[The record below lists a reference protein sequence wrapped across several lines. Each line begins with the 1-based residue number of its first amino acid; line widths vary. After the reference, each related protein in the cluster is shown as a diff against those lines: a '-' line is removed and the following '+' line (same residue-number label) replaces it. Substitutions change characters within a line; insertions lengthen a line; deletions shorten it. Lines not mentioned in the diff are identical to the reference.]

1 MNNQSGTVKMYS
13 EKMCKSQTVQV
24 KTPEIRIG
32 GSIKFYDKQKDFGFI
47 AADHGQDYY
56 FRMSDFSQSVNGGLA
71 PHTKVTFV
79 PKSNRKKDKNS
90 FATEIQLVNPPDNRI
105 NATKPAFRS
114 DESLPPPCPHCGAR
128 KGSHFG
134 WNGDYGQ
141 KIYRCNSCGKE
152 HIYGDMLDYNS
163 RTKTLRMKEE
173 KYLKIAFCFFIGLFF
188 LFFFVILGAIL
199 NK

>member
-24 KTPEIRIG
+24 KAPEIRIG

-134 WNGDYGQ
+134 WIDSCKQ
-141 KIYRCNSCGKE
+141 KIYLCNSCGKE
-152 HIYGDMLDYNS
+152 HTYGDMLEYN
-163 RTKTLRMKEE
+163 KEMV
-173 KYLKIAFCFFIGLFF
+173 KNAKISFVVGIVFICVVLII
-188 LFFFVILGAIL
+188 ILSHWH
-199 NK
+199 

>member
-24 KTPEIRIG
+24 KAPEIRIG

-90 FATEIQLVNPPDNRI
+90 FATEIQLVNPPDNRV
-105 NATKPAFRS
+105 NTTKPAFRS

-134 WNGDYGQ
+134 WIDSCKQ
-141 KIYRCNSCGKE
+141 KIYLCNSCGKE
-152 HIYGDMLDYNS
+152 HTYGDMLEYN
-163 RTKTLRMKEE
+163 KEMV
-173 KYLKIAFCFFIGLFF
+173 KNAKISFVVGIVFICVVLII
-188 LFFFVILGAIL
+188 ILSHWHWR
-199 NK
+199 

>member
-24 KTPEIRIG
+24 KASEIRIG

-90 FATEIQLVNPPDNRI
+90 FATEIQLVNPPDNRV
-105 NATKPAFRS
+105 NTTKPAFRS

-134 WNGDYGQ
+134 WIDSCKQ
-141 KIYRCNSCGKE
+141 KIYLCNSCGKE
-152 HIYGDMLDYNS
+152 HTYGDMLEYN
-163 RTKTLRMKEE
+163 KEMV
-173 KYLKIAFCFFIGLFF
+173 KNAKISLVVGIVFICVVLII
-188 LFFFVILGAIL
+188 ILSHWHWR
-199 NK
+199 

>member
-134 WNGDYGQ
+134 WIDSCKQ
-141 KIYRCNSCGKE
+141 KIYLCNSCGKE
-152 HIYGDMLDYNS
+152 HTYGDMLEYN
-163 RTKTLRMKEE
+163 KEMV
-173 KYLKIAFCFFIGLFF
+173 KNAKISLVVGIVFICVVLII
-188 LFFFVILGAIL
+188 ILSHWHWR
-199 NK
+199 

>member
-24 KTPEIRIG
+24 KAPEIRIG

-90 FATEIQLVNPPDNRI
+90 FATEIQLVNPPDNRV
-105 NATKPAFRS
+105 NTTKPAFRS

-134 WNGDYGQ
+134 WIDSCKQ
-141 KIYRCNSCGKE
+141 KIYLCNSCGKE
-152 HIYGDMLDYNS
+152 HTYGDMLEYN
-163 RTKTLRMKEE
+163 KEMV
-173 KYLKIAFCFFIGLFF
+173 KNAKISFVVGIVFICVVLII
-188 LFFFVILGAIL
+188 ILSHWHWH
-199 NK
+199 

>member
-24 KTPEIRIG
+24 KAPEIRIG

-90 FATEIQLVNPPDNRI
+90 FATEIQLVNPPDNRV
-105 NATKPAFRS
+105 NTTKPAFRS

-134 WNGDYGQ
+134 WIDSCKQ
-141 KIYRCNSCGKE
+141 KIYLCNSCGKE
-152 HIYGDMLDYNS
+152 HTYGDMLEYN
-163 RTKTLRMKEE
+163 KEMV
-173 KYLKIAFCFFIGLFF
+173 KNAKISFVVFICVVLII
-188 LFFFVILGAIL
+188 ILSHWHWR
-199 NK
+199 

>member
-24 KTPEIRIG
+24 KAPEIRIG

-47 AADHGQDYY
+47 AADHGLDYY

-90 FATEIQLVNPPDNRI
+90 FATEIQLVNPPDNRV
-105 NATKPAFRS
+105 NTTKPAFRS
-114 DESLPPPCPHCGAR
+114 DESLPQPCPHCGAR

-134 WNGDYGQ
+134 WVDNYGQ
-141 KIYRCNSCGKE
+141 KIYLCNSCGKE
-152 HIYGDMLDYNS
+152 HIFGDMLKYNS
-163 RTKTLRMKEE
+163 EAVKSYNRFAIIFTVIVLGIILSSLI
-173 KYLKIAFCFFIGLFF
+173 YYF
-188 LFFFVILGAIL
+188 LHR
-199 NK
+199 

>member
-24 KTPEIRIG
+24 KAPEIRIG

-134 WNGDYGQ
+134 WVDSCKQ
-141 KIYRCNSCGKE
+141 KIYLCNSCGKE
-152 HIYGDMLDYNS
+152 HTYGDMLEYN
-163 RTKTLRMKEE
+163 KEMV
-173 KYLKIAFCFFIGLFF
+173 KNAKISFVVGIVFICVVLII
-188 LFFFVILGAIL
+188 ILSHWH
-199 NK
+199 

>member
-24 KTPEIRIG
+24 KAPETRIS
-32 GSIKFYDKQKDFGFI
+32 GSVKFYDKQKDFGFI
-47 AADHGQDYY
+47 SADHGQDYY

-90 FATEIQLVNPPDNRI
+90 FATEIQLVNPPDNRV
-105 NATKPAFRS
+105 NTTKPAFRS

-134 WNGDYGQ
+134 WIDSCKQ
-141 KIYRCNSCGKE
+141 KIYLCNSCGKE
-152 HIYGDMLDYNS
+152 HTYGDMLEYN
-163 RTKTLRMKEE
+163 KEMV
-173 KYLKIAFCFFIGLFF
+173 KNAKISLVVGIVFICVVLII
-188 LFFFVILGAIL
+188 ILSHWHWR
-199 NK
+199 